1 MRDYEEIVNF
11 LDRKILIAIDNEL
24 EALSREIGAARF
36 SWEMSKHPWEREIL
50 GEKLE
55 RLIER
60 HAGVF
65 DARKI
70 AYNAMQKKY

>member
-11 LDRKILIAIDNEL
+11 SDRKILLALDNEL

-50 GEKLE
+50 SEKLE

-60 HAGVF
+60 HVGVF
-65 DARKI
+65 
-70 AYNAMQKKY
+70 

>member
-1 MRDYEEIVNF
+1 MRNYEEIVNF
-11 LDRKILIAIDNEL
+11 SDRKILLALDNEL

-36 SWEMSKHPWEREIL
+36 SWEMSKHPWEREIMS
-50 GEKLE
+50 EKLE

-60 HAGVF
+60 HAGVS
-65 DARKI
+65 DARTI